1 MVALVVAL
9 DLGGSILGWCDWSA
23 LLNVSGAL
31 DGCQDAPRSMSKAQY
46 EGSPQPTA
54 ENNGHV
60 LPPEEQMPD
69 ELPPTYE
76 ESLDRPGG
84 SSTTRPVVPNRP
96 PQNQTPDQNHLQV
109 PQAPP
114 RPSSSYS
121 SNGAYGTANSSNTSF
136 NTGNVSNSSFG
147 SGKSGASGKGGRGH
161 SPGPPGPHG
170 RPPPSPGRP
179 PHSPNRPP
187 GQMGYGPRPQ
197 GGPAPNNPLLHYPRG
212 YHCPKCD
219 NTGIK
224 KKNGKSCQDCWG
236 MFARPNQQV
245 VNIPGPQQQYTPFPF
260 FPFTPPPPQQT
271 TIYAAPGAPPPI
283 VVQPGD
289 PRLGGQVCGKC
300 RGRGMVYDW
309 FLGDETCPV
318 CKGVGRVR

>member
-1 MVALVVAL
+1 
-9 DLGGSILGWCDWSA
+9 
-23 LLNVSGAL
+23 
-31 DGCQDAPRSMSKAQY
+31 MSKA
-46 EGSPQPTA
+46 ESRPAPPPPA
-54 ENNGHV
+54 ENTNGHV

-69 ELPPTYE
+69 EAPPTYE

-84 SSTTRPVVPNRP
+84 ASTTRPVVPNRP
-96 PQNQTPDQNHLQV
+96 PQNQNTQSQNHLQV

-114 RPSSSYS
+114 RPSSSNS
-121 SNGAYGTANSSNTSF
+121 SNAGYGTANSSNTSF
-136 NTGNVSNSSFG
+136 NTGNVSNSSIG
-147 SGKSGASGKGGRGH
+147 SGKSTGDRKGGRGH

-170 RPPPSPGRP
+170 RPSHSPGPPGPHGRP

-187 GQMGYGPRPQ
+187 RQMGYGNRPQ

-260 FPFTPPPPQQT
+260 FPFTPPPTQQT
-271 TIYAAPGAPPPI
+271 TIYAAPGAPPPV

-289 PRLGGQVCGKC
+289 PRLGGQLCGKC

-318 CKGVGRVR
+318 CRGVGRVR